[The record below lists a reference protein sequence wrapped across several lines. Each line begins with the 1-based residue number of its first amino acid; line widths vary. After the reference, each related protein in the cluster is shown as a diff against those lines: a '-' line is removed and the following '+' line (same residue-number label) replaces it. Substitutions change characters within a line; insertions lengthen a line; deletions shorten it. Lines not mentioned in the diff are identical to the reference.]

1 MVNESLKPFPHLEM
15 QKIAHIIQVIIMHFG
30 IFLHSLSTS
39 RVLFL
44 VTLFERLMRFRFV
57 PLSDSLLSFRRD
69 AG

>member
-15 QKIAHIIQVIIMHFG
+15 QKIIQIIQIIIMHFA